1 LVEITLLPTEG
12 HDQHIALA
20 VGLSDEVDRAI
31 GALAHLVEIGGH
43 IGDELRRLG
52 GQLPLPPR
60 RDV

>member
-1 LVEITLLPTEG
+1 
-12 HDQHIALA
+12 
-20 VGLSDEVDRAI
+20 VDRAI